1 MPWRFDSRMPAT
13 RYGIY
18 LISKD
23 DKSPEELMRTI
34 STLIVTALL
43 FTYSLVGEEP
53 ADKHSRAAEQT
64 VEGCLSKTGNTYVI
78 LGGDQPKQ
86 YRIVGGDVLSFKAL
100 RGKIGHTVRVTGKL
114 GESDGV
120 ENVAPPYNEGSTTGV
135 TYSTLVINSA
145 RERSSN
151 CSYPGSGK

>member
-1 MPWRFDSRMPAT
+1 
-13 RYGIY
+13 
-18 LISKD
+18 
-23 DKSPEELMRTI
+23 MRTI
-34 STLIVTALL
+34 SMLIMTALL
-43 FTYSLVGEEP
+43 LTYSAVGEEQ
-53 ADKHSRAAEQT
+53 AEKNSRTVEQT

-86 YRIVGGDVLSFKAL
+86 YRIVGGDVLSLKAL

-114 GESDGV
+114 RESDGV

-135 TYSTLVINSA
+135 TYSILVIDSA
-145 RERSSN
+145 HERSPN